1 MSKNRAARKERRA
14 RRKQELRSLTR
25 QKSRATLVIYAVIR
39 VIVLGILV
47 RSAFT
52 GQTENIF
59 TCLLTLFLLYLPSL
73 VEWKLEIRLPSAL
86 EITVIVF
93 IFAAEILGE
102 LACFYVN
109 VPFWDKALH
118 TVSGFIYAAV
128 GYSLADILNRHHKI
142 SFELSPIFLAVVAF
156 CFSMTIGAVW
166 EIFEYGVDC
175 ILNKDMQKDTIIQQ
189 ITSVRLDPTNRN
201 IPITIGGI
209 EDVVVNGEALG
220 LGGYLDVGLHDTM
233 GDLIVNMIGALIFS
247 FIGFFQQ
254 KHQKRSRIA
263 AGFVPQA
270 AEKEGEA
277 HE

>member
-1 MSKNRAARKERRA
+1 MAR
-14 RRKQELRSLTR
+14 T
-25 QKSRATLVIYAVIR
+25 KSRATLIIYAVIR

-47 RSAFT
+47 RSIFT

-109 VPFWDKALH
+109 VPLWDKALH

-128 GYSLADILNRHHKI
+128 GYSLADILNRNHKI
-142 SFELSPIFLAVVAF
+142 SFELSPVFLALVAF

-166 EIFEYGVDC
+166 EIFEYTVDC
-175 ILNKDMQKDTIIQQ
+175 ILVRDMQKDTIIQQ
-189 ITSVRLDPTNRN
+189 ITSVRLDPTHSN
-201 IPITIGGI
+201 IPITIAGI
-209 EDVVVNGEALG
+209 EDVAVNGEALG
-220 LGGYLDVGLHDTM
+220 LGGYLDIGLHDTM
-233 GDLIVNMIGALIFS
+233 GDLIVNMIGALVFS

-254 KHQKRSRIA
+254 KHQKKSKIT
-263 AGFVPQA
+263 AGFVPKT
-270 AEKEGEA
+270 AEKEGES

>member
-1 MSKNRAARKERRA
+1 MKKKQSEA
-14 RRKQELRSLTR
+14 RRQHKQKMRAVAKS
-25 QKSRATLVIYAVIR
+25 KSRLTLALYTVIR

-47 RSAFT
+47 RSLFS
-52 GQTENIF
+52 GQTENVY

-73 VEWKLEIRLPSAL
+73 LEWKLEIRLPSAL
-86 EITVIVF
+86 EITVIIF

-128 GYSLADILNRHHKI
+128 GYSMADILNRNHKI
-142 SFELSPIFLAVVAF
+142 SFELSPIFLAMVAF

-166 EIFEYGVDC
+166 EIFEYSVDC
-175 ILNKDMQKDTIIQQ
+175 LFDKDMQKDTIVHQ

-209 EDVVVNGEALG
+209 EDVLVNGESLG
-220 LGGYLDVGLHDTM
+220 LGGYLDIGLHDTM
-233 GDLIVNMIGALIFS
+233 GDLIVNMIGALVFS
-247 FIGFFQQ
+247 VIGFLQQ
-254 KHQKRSRIA
+254 KHQKKSRIA
-263 AGFVPQA
+263 AGFVPLS
-270 AEKEGEA
+270 AEVFKEDESGE
-277 HE
+277 